1 MADVSNVRKLCFR
14 CGVDV
19 AGKPRTKDSR
29 GHYYCASCDAAMR
42 AQYAHGA
49 AVAGAGD
56 PGDEP
61 ADLLSPVGSAG
72 GPHDQGGDDGIIP
85 LADDTLPADELA
97 ALAAAERGADG
108 IATSNVEFVRDGR
121 RGANGDAGNV
131 QGRHPKSCAAC
142 GRVMAK
148 SSVICVSCGHNRE
161 TGRNVGTG
169 KLAGAGKTCSKCGY
183 HMTGAPSVRCPE
195 CGTVNTKKGRRDHDR
210 EYSKQVARATY
221 TKPLVQVA
229 IALPIAF
236 LLAWQ
241 QGGLAAGV
249 VYLFQFGVSLPVG
262 TIAFFLVCLMLTGFD
277 EPLHVAGLKLAG
289 IFAIADVV
297 SMVFHY
303 IPLPWIHWAV
313 PLAVHIGMLM
323 EEFELELMEAFGLA
337 FMTWIFKMG
346 AFVGMYFLAVELGW
360 I

>member
-1 MADVSNVRKLCFR
+1 MADGSNVRKLCFR

-29 GHYYCASCDAAMR
+29 GHYYCAACDAAIR
-42 AQYAHGA
+42 AQHTQGV
-49 AVAGAGD
+49 AVVGAGD

-61 ADLLSPVGSAG
+61 ADLLTPTDGEPSAQDALNG
-72 GPHDQGGDDGIIP
+72 EGIIP

-97 ALAAAERGADG
+97 ALAAAERGAEG
-108 IATSNVEFVRDGR
+108 IASQNVEVVREGR
-121 RGANGDAGNV
+121 RASKGDSGNV
-131 QGRHPKSCAAC
+131 QGRHPTSCAAC
-142 GRVMAK
+142 GRIMAK

-169 KLAGAGKTCSKCGY
+169 RLAGAGKACSKCGY
-183 HMTGAPSVRCPE
+183 DMTGAPTVRCPE

-210 EYSKQVARATY
+210 EYSKQIARAAY
-221 TKPLVQVA
+221 IRPLMQVA

-236 LLAWQ
+236 LLACH
-241 QGGLAAGV
+241 QGGLATGV

-297 SMVFHY
+297 SLVFNY
-303 IPLPWIHWAV
+303 IPMPWIHWAV
-313 PLAVHIGMLM
+313 PLAIYVGMLM
-323 EEFELELMEAFGLA
+323 EEFDLEMMEAGVLA
-337 FMTWIFKMG
+337 VLTFIFKMG
-346 AFVGMYFLAVELGW
+346 AFVGMYFLAQHLGW